1 MSIVEFI
8 KKLMTPRLSKNTP
21 RVVIQ
26 PIRSTTIHI
35 ESPITL
41 PISDQALSE
50 YSSEDYM
57 NVFDDEVNERMG
69 TIYTVL
75 TEQCHITP
83 LHMKG
88 TIVPVDDPT
97 VVKHSQN
104 IIIDCDI
111 PADAP
116 IEGIKDTLIQ
126 AFEEKYPMLY

>member
-1 MSIVEFI
+1 MSIIAFI
-8 KKLMTPRLSKNTP
+8 KKLLTPRLRENTP
-21 RVVIQ
+21 HVVLK

-57 NVFDDEVNERMG
+57 NIFDDEVNERMS

-75 TEQCHITP
+75 EQCHITP

-97 VVKHSQN
+97 VVQHSQN

-116 IEGIKDTLIQ
+116 IEDIKDTLIK
-126 AFEEKYPMLY
+126 AFEEQYPRPY